1 MTTSLPSLTRLL
13 RAALPAMLLLPVA
26 AGAQRTASVTGKYT
40 YVLSENDNVT
50 IKEAKLRAI
59 DMARAEA
66 IKDKF
71 GTLVVSDYINT
82 EKGIADDT
90 QSFFV
95 LDTSSSVKGEWLGDE
110 KSPVVTLECIDGEI
124 FFTAEVWG
132 KAREIVRAKTQID
145 WKVLRKEGD
154 TPLETERFRS
164 GERIYLSFRAPAD
177 GYAAVYLITADD
189 ETSCLLPYRNDPY
202 GRVHVKGGRSYTF
215 FDKTTDPGATHYK
228 LSTTQPQE
236 FNQLVIIYSPN
247 PFTKCLD
254 TGTDAR
260 RPNTLEQKA
269 FAKWLLSCQR
279 TDKEMVVC
287 RKWIAIEARED

>member
-1 MTTSLPSLTRLL
+1 MRMPFPSLKLLL
-13 RAALPAMLLLPVA
+13 RIALATPLLLPPA
-26 AGAQRTASVTGKYT
+26 ANAQRTASVAGTYT
-40 YVLSENDNVT
+40 YVLSENDNIT

-66 IKDKF
+66 IKDEF

-95 LDTSSSVKGEWLGDE
+95 LDTSSSAKGEWLGDE
-110 KSPVVTLECIDGEI
+110 KNPEVTIECIDNEI
-124 FFTAEVWG
+124 FFTAKVWG

-145 WKVLRKEGD
+145 WKVLKKEGN
-154 TPLETERFRS
+154 TPIETERFKS
-164 GERIYLSFRAPAD
+164 GERIYLNFRAPSD
-177 GYAAVYLITADD
+177 GYAAVYLITGDD
-189 ETSCLLPYRNDPY
+189 QTSCLLPYRNDTQ
-202 GRVHVKGGRSYTF
+202 GRVPVRGGREYTF

-228 LSTTQPQE
+228 LSTSQPQE
-236 FNQLVIIYSPN
+236 FNQVVVIYSPN

-254 TGTDAR
+254 TGTDPR

-269 FAKWLLSCQR
+269 FAKWLLTNQR
-279 TDKEMVVC
+279 ADKEMVVC